1 MEASPGSEPEEQHW
15 LQQDVETQLYFAPAG
30 GGGGA
35 TAETVG
41 LDLRR

>member
-15 LQQDVETQLYFAPAG
+15 LQQDVGTQLYFALAEG
-30 GGGGA
+30 GGPLLRQ
-35 TAETVG
+35 VG